1 MRAQRLILLAICL
14 FVSGAAGLIYEVVW
28 SRYLAL
34 FVGSSGV
41 AHLVILS
48 VFMGGLAIG
57 SRLFGPRADAAKRP
71 LLVYVLLEVGIA
83 LAGILYP
90 SAFEPLRALFINAAR
105 ALGGGGGALAI
116 AASLVAGASILPA
129 AILMGGTTPVL
140 LRGTGIGDRDLGRG
154 IAAYYFINSLG
165 AVFGALAAGLWLVPQ
180 LGLAESSRAAAG
192 LNIIAGSLAL
202 AVLLMSPKTKSD
214 RAESAAEESSAPM
227 FSAKEIRAAAI
238 VATISGFVSFIYEV
252 AWIRLLSLVL
262 GSATYAFPLML
273 GAFIL
278 GLSLGSLALAL
289 RRSDSGWFR
298 ILGWSQLAI
307 GMSALLSL
315 CYYDYLPLLANH
327 IRMGVV
333 QAPENYPL
341 YLTLLFALCIGAMIL
356 PTFCMGI
363 ALPAATRVVTKA
375 ASDSGRSIGRLFA
388 LNTAGTVVGAIV
400 GGAILLPT
408 FGIRHTIEGACFLS
422 ALIGLWVL
430 RASDEG
436 NEKARLATMMR
447 AVCFLLASGLL
458 YAAFS
463 PDLDR
468 RTLTAG
474 MYREK
479 ARIPSLRAAI
489 EGARQ
494 REIIYY
500 ADGIDATIAVTANQ
514 NPNEP
519 NGDPILALVINGKVD
534 ASSHHD
540 MQTQL
545 MVGHLPMMLHP
556 DPKEVL
562 VVGLG
567 AGVTVGATLIGGA
580 GHVDCIELIPEV
592 VEAARFFSAYNG
604 GAHTDPRFKV
614 FVQDAK
620 TYLLMSEKKYDTIIN
635 EPTNLWVSGVPGLF
649 TKEHLSAARKCL
661 KDDGIYLEWLHTYE
675 MQDKTLW
682 PLIATFQEVFPY
694 STVFNVGGDLI
705 FIGSPSPF
713 EPDFARM
720 EKYVAQHD
728 VAQQLARFSIHGLLP
743 ILSMQVV
750 AKTTT
755 PGPLVPPR
763 EPISDFYP
771 KLDYECAEAFFL
783 DATASSAALLDRRY
797 DSPIRAELWVN
808 EWTPATPFTEEVFAD
823 FASVIPRYLAT
834 FGSVE
839 EAWLQLWI
847 KTLPESREARLR
859 LLRSEAA
866 SGVHTAKRLA
876 EPEFANSLEAAYMRT
891 SILYMDYVKLR
902 SFISLPDQSPLR
914 EAAAHLA
921 SFNSSDR
928 AWALTVSGDCDM
940 DAGLWKDALVKYN
953 DAIAAL
959 RPNEPALTPQ
969 VGLEALHL
977 RVAEAHHQLGD
988 LEAAQRS
995 LDLIPQSEY
1004 IPNVPTAREML
1015 ECRLA
1020 NDTKH

>member
-1 MRAQRLILLAICL
+1 VIRTQRLILLAICL

-34 FVGSSGV
+34 FVGSSGI

-48 VFMGGLAIG
+48 TFMGGLAIG
-57 SRLFGPRADAAKRP
+57 ARLFGPRADAAKRP
-71 LLVYVLLEVGIA
+71 LLVYVMLEVGIA

-90 SAFEPLRALFINAAR
+90 TAFEPLRALFIEAAR
-105 ALGGGGGALAI
+105 ALGGGGGAIAI
-116 AASLVAGASILPA
+116 AASIVAGASILPA

-140 LRGTGIGDRDLGRG
+140 LRGTGIGDKELGRG

-192 LNIIAGSLAL
+192 FNILAASLSLA
-202 AVLLMSPKTKSD
+202 VMLMSSSTN
-214 RAESAAEESSAPM
+214 RESQDAHDVAASEPM

-278 GLSLGSLALAL
+278 GLSLGSLALAM
-289 RRSDSGWFR
+289 RRRDDGWFR

-307 GMSALLSL
+307 GISALLSL
-315 CYYDYLPLLANH
+315 CFYEYLPLMANH

-341 YLTLLFALCIGAMIL
+341 YLTLLFALCIGAMIV

-375 ASDSGRSIGRLFA
+375 AADSGRSIGRLFA
-388 LNTAGTVVGAIV
+388 LNTMGTVVGAIV
-400 GGAILLPT
+400 GGAILLPAL
-408 FGIRHTIEGACFLS
+408 GIRHTIEGACVLS
-422 ALIGLWVL
+422 VLIGLSVL

-436 NEKARLATMMR
+436 NDKLRARTMFS
-447 AVCFLLASGLL
+447 AVCFLVAGGLT
-458 YAAFS
+458 YAVFS
-463 PDLDR
+463 PELDTR
-468 RTLTAG
+468 LLTAG

-479 ARIPSLRAAI
+479 RRIPSLEAAI
-489 EGARQ
+489 RGVQ
-494 REIIYY
+494 TREMLYY
-500 ADGIDATIAVTANQ
+500 ADGIDATIAVTT
-514 NPNEP
+514 NPPAEP
-519 NGDPILALVINGKVD
+519 GGEPIIALIINGKVD

-545 MVGHLPMMLHP
+545 MVGHLPMMIHP

-567 AGVTVGATLIGGA
+567 AGVTVGATLIGGV

-592 VEAARFFSAYNG
+592 VEASRFFSAYNG

-620 TYLLMSEKKYDTIIN
+620 TYLLMSEKKYDMIIN

-649 TKEHLSAARKCL
+649 TKEHISAARKCL

-675 MQDKTLW
+675 MQDKSLW
-682 PLIATFQEVFPY
+682 PLISTFQEVFPY

-713 EPDFARM
+713 KPDFDKM

-728 VAQQLARFSIHGLLP
+728 VAQQLERFSIRGLLP

-750 AKTTT
+750 AKTST

-763 EPISDFYP
+763 EAISDFYP

-783 DATASSAALLDRRY
+783 DATASSAALIDRRY
-797 DSPIRAELWVN
+797 DSPIRADLWVN
-808 EWTPATPFTEEVFAD
+808 QWTPSTPTPEKVFAD
-823 FASVIPRYLAT
+823 FAAVIPRYLAT
-834 FGSVE
+834 YGNIE
-839 EAWLQLWI
+839 DAWLELWL
-847 KTLPESREARLR
+847 KTIPTSAEARLR
-859 LLRSEAA
+859 RMRGEASSGLATAEKLA
-866 SGVHTAKRLA
+866 SA
-876 EPEFANSLEAAYMRT
+876 EFANSLEAAYMRS

-902 SFISLPDQSPLR
+902 SFINLPDQKPLR
-914 EAAAHLA
+914 AAAAHLA
-921 SFNSSDR
+921 SFNSADR
-928 AWALTVSGDCDM
+928 SWALTIAGDCDM
-940 DAGLWKDALVKYN
+940 DAGEWNAALLKYN
-953 DAIAAL
+953 EAIAAL
-959 RPNEPALTPQ
+959 RPNEPALTPY

-977 RVAEAHHQLGD
+977 RIAEAYHQLGD
-988 LEAAQRS
+988 IEASHKSLEQ
-995 LDLIPQSEY
+995 IPESE
-1004 IPNVPTAREML
+1004 NTSDVPTPREML

-1020 NDTKH
+1020 NFQTQ